1 MLIEEGIIMTLVSS
15 GVSISPV
22 DQHDALIDRR
32 RSRWTPRWLQRWLE
46 RRREADELDELG
58 RWANEVM
65 WQWNDTMEGT
75 GLARR
80 TSTAGRV
87 PLLVV
92 PQVELVEA
100 GPPVTLLVRVLPGQ
114 IVDDF
119 QAQAHRIAAGMDV
132 PMVHITPNGHSLI
145 KVALLDHEP
154 LSAVMPLPA

>member
-1 MLIEEGIIMTLVSS
+1 MTLVSC

-22 DQHDALIDRR
+22 DQHATLIDR

-46 RRREADELDELG
+46 RRREADELDELA

-114 IVDDF
+114 IVTTSKPRRT
-119 QAQAHRIAAGMDV
+119 ASPRVWMYPWSISHLMATV
-132 PMVHITPNGHSLI
+132 
-145 KVALLDHEP
+145 
-154 LSAVMPLPA
+154 

>member
-1 MLIEEGIIMTLVSS
+1 MTLISS
-15 GVSISPV
+15 GVNISPV
-22 DQHDALIDRR
+22 DQHDALMDCPH
-32 RSRWTPRWLQRWLE
+32 SWWTPCWLQRWLE
-46 RRREADELDELG
+46 RRREDDQLG

-65 WQWNDTMEGT
+65 WQWNDTMDGI

-80 TSTAGRV
+80 TSSAGRI

-92 PQVELVEA
+92 PEVELVEP

-132 PMVHITPNGHSLI
+132 PMVHITPCGHGLI